1 MKAVKCACCGGSMKR
16 NGKTSSGA
24 QRWRCAACGASAT
37 VRYDDAAARLEEFLS
52 WLLSKGTQLEMPGAG
67 RTFRRRTSEFW
78 EVWPMPVP
86 DGELHRV
93 LFVDGIWLAER
104 LVVSVNTFF
113 TISANAFPPI
123 APPLFRRPRHRGC
136 AASG

>member
-37 VRYDDAAARLEEFLS
+37 VRYDDAAACLEEFLS

-67 RTFRRRTSEFW
+67 RTF
-78 EVWPMPVP
+78 
-86 DGELHRV
+86 EL
-93 LFVDGIWLAER
+93 
-104 LVVSVNTFF
+104 
-113 TISANAFPPI
+113 PPI
-123 APPLFRRPRHRGC
+123 SWTRK
-136 AASG
+136 

>member
-67 RTFRRRTSEFW
+67 RTF
-78 EVWPMPVP
+78 
-86 DGELHRV
+86 ELRPKTAVNPYSWTDNV
-93 LFVDGIWLAER
+93 LHL
-104 LVVSVNTFF
+104 L
-113 TISANAFPPI
+113 
-123 APPLFRRPRHRGC
+123 
-136 AASG
+136 

>member
-52 WLLSKGTQLEMPGAG
+52 WLLS
-67 RTFRRRTSEFW
+67 
-78 EVWPMPVP
+78 
-86 DGELHRV
+86 
-93 LFVDGIWLAER
+93 
-104 LVVSVNTFF
+104 
-113 TISANAFPPI
+113 
-123 APPLFRRPRHRGC
+123 
-136 AASG
+136 

>member
-52 WLLSKGTQLEMPGAG
+52 WLPSKGTQLEMPGAG

-86 DGELHRV
+86 DV
-93 LFVDGIWLAER
+93 Y
-104 LVVSVNTFF
+104 SSTMKP
-113 TISANAFPPI
+113 AFRY
-123 APPLFRRPRHRGC
+123 AGFRHFARKRRP
-136 AASG
+136 AL

>member
-86 DGELHRV
+86 DGEFHRV
-93 LFVDGIWLAER
+93 LFVDGIW
-104 LVVSVNTFF
+104 
-113 TISANAFPPI
+113 
-123 APPLFRRPRHRGC
+123 C
-136 AASG
+136 